1 MDSYEPIQ
9 QKEELKAIMNKMRQ
23 EPLPETRE
31 EFESRA
37 ILFHILMDLSAFVQC
52 KQRFIDDLS
61 TQQKEAYWKLENE

>member
-1 MDSYEPIQ
+1 
-9 QKEELKAIMNKMRQ
+9 MRQ
-23 EPLPETRE
+23 EPLPETRK